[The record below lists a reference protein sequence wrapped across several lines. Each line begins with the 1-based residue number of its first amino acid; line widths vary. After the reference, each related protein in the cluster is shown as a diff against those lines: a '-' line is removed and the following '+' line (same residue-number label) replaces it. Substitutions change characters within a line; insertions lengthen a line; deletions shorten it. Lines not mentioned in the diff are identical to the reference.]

1 MKQGVLDR
9 QGYSISWAI
18 EHRSKHSG
26 SACGDGYLLRF
37 IGPVLV
43 AAVVD
48 GTGSGTAAA
57 QAANQCLRRLSE
69 AEHPDLRQIFALSH
83 QALKGTRGAALGV
96 ALISL
101 ESLTLDW
108 AAMGD
113 IDGVLLQGRSQT
125 DSVIQC
131 GGTLGLAFGSLLPQ
145 RLALQPP
152 ATIVLVSDGISA
164 SYRSQLD
171 GYESA
176 ADLAH
181 NTVLQHGRQNDDAI
195 ALAVKIGAAP

>member
-1 MKQGVLDR
+1 MKQGVLDK
-9 QGYSISWAI
+9 QGCSISWAV

-26 SACGDGYLLRF
+26 TACGDGYLLRF

-57 QAANQCLRRLSE
+57 QAANRCLERLSE
-69 AEHPDLRQIFALSH
+69 AEHPDLRQIFADCH

-101 ESLTLDW
+101 EALTLDW
-108 AAMGD
+108 AAIGD
-113 IDGVLLQGRSQT
+113 IDGVLLRGRSQT
-125 DSVIQC
+125 DSVIQR

-145 RLALQPP
+145 TLDLQPP
-152 ATIVLVSDGISA
+152 SAIVLVSDGISA

-171 GYESA
+171 AYESA
-176 ADLAH
+176 ADLAR
-181 NTVLQHGRQNDDAI
+181 NTVLQHGRHNDDAI
-195 ALAVKIGAAP
+195 ALALKICVAP